1 MGESDEQLTRHTIT
15 DLGDGSVELKL
26 EGELDLSGTDQLRA
40 AVEEAV
46 ASVTRTLVVDVSG
59 LLFADSSA
67 IALWVSW
74 SQRVPRLEIRN
85 PPPTILRVIQ
95 AMGLTTKLNPS

>member
-1 MGESDEQLTRHTIT
+1 MGEPDEQLTRHTIT

-26 EGELDLSGTDQLRA
+26 EGELDLSGTDQLGA

-59 LLFADSSA
+59 LRFADSSA

-85 PPPTILRVIQ
+85 PPPMILRVIQ